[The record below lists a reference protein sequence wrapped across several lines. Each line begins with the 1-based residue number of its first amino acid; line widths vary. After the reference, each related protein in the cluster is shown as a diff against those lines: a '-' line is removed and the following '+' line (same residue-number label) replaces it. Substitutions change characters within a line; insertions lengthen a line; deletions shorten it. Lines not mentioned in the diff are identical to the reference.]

1 MKTTMYAC
9 ADGTPFP
16 VNWVQPEY
24 EDAAWAFNDSHLP
37 NPEPPLVVALHEM
50 ADHVCRDVFTEAGVE
65 PLPIFTGWQWAQG
78 FQYFR
83 SALPSPEGLQQ
94 LVLGYDRM
102 RQEYGGN
109 IGIWERYCLPKTRSS
124 CEFLAGAPDDASLR
138 EIAEVAEYGFLQT
151 LLSGTSLT
159 GRIGIQALLAP
170 AYGAEAELKTFELM
184 QGGSNA
190 TLDVDQE
197 VWGLAERVR
206 RSEALR
212 QLFEKMEGEE
222 LLAALQSEPDGESF
236 MIAFRALIERHASR
250 AQGWSAMDRT
260 WGERPEAA
268 LGLIRSQV
276 LHETPAP
283 AAAMAASKRHSEA
296 TLAEVEARVDPAIH
310 GPLRG
315 LVAQMEHYVE
325 IREGRAYWQ
334 MVNRGRL
341 REALLRQG
349 ERLVRAGAIDH
360 AEAVFFLL
368 PGEVEQARPG
378 DLRAATAE
386 RRKEWEYW
394 AAKEP
399 PPEIGAAPVGPGLLS
414 NPALP
419 ADHDRQIRGT
429 AASRGTVTAKARLLA
444 SPEDGD
450 RLGPGEVLV
459 CQMTTPAWTPLFSIA
474 GAVVTETGAAL
485 SHPAIAAREY
495 GIPCV
500 VGARGALERIRDG
513 QLVTVDGLA
522 GTVELLD

>member
-1 MKTTMYAC
+1 M
-9 ADGTPFP
+9 
-16 VNWVQPEY
+16 QPEY
-24 EDAAWAFNDSHLP
+24 EEAPWAFNDSHLP
-37 NPEPPLVVALHEM
+37 KPEPPLVVALHEM
-50 ADHVCRDVFTEAGVE
+50 ADHVCRGVFTEAGVE
-65 PLPIFTGWQWAQG
+65 PFPIFTGWQWAQG
-78 FQYFR
+78 FQYVR
-83 SALPSPEGLQQ
+83 SALPSPEGLRQ

-102 RQEYGGN
+102 REEYGGN

-124 CEFLAGAPDDASLR
+124 CEFLAGAADDASLS
-138 EIAEVAEYGFLQT
+138 EIAEAAEYGFLQT
-151 LLSGTSLT
+151 LLSANSLT
-159 GRIGIQALLAP
+159 GGFVIQGLLAP
-170 AYGAEAELKTFELM
+170 VYGAEAELKSFELT

-197 VWGLAERVR
+197 VWELADRVR
-206 RSEALR
+206 QSEALR
-212 QLFEKMEGEE
+212 PLFEKLEGEE
-222 LLAALQSEPDGESF
+222 LLAALESEPDGDSF
-236 MIAFRALIERHASR
+236 MIAFRALIDRHASR
-250 AQGWSAMDRT
+250 AEGWSAMERT

-268 LGLIRSQV
+268 LGLIRNQV
-276 LHETPAP
+276 LNETPAP
-283 AAAMAASKRHSEA
+283 AVAMAASKRHSEVA
-296 TLAEVEARVDPAIH
+296 LVEVLAGVDPAIH
-310 GPLRG
+310 APLRG

-349 ERLVRAGAIDH
+349 ERLVRAGAIDE
-360 AEAVFFLL
+360 AEDVFFLL
-368 PGEVEQARPG
+368 PREVEEAQPG
-378 DLRAATAE
+378 DHRAAATE
-386 RRKEWEYW
+386 RRKEWKYW

-399 PPEIGAAPVGPGLLS
+399 PPEIGAAPVGPGLLGG
-414 NPALP
+414 PPVA
-419 ADHDRQIRGT
+419 ADHERQIRGT
-429 AASRGTVTAKARLLA
+429 AASRGTITAKARLLA

-513 QLVTVDGLA
+513 QLITVDGLA